1 MFTYFQE
8 KLENFS
14 ELSTI
19 PKGKGRDNKQKH
31 AAALQRKPARR
42 EGKGDPQA
50 GQRGRLFPR
59 GGHFCRCVFFLVP
72 PVGNRRFNVTV

>member
-14 ELSTI
+14 EISTI
-19 PKGKGRDNKQKH
+19 RRRKGRDNKQKH

-50 GQRGRLFPR
+50 GQRGRLFAAGFAAEACFSCLAR
-59 GGHFCRCVFFLVP
+59 LGTAV
-72 PVGNRRFNVTV
+72 